1 MFDMLEVLF
10 IDSVGRFMLS
20 LITEPELIDPDNV
33 FNSHSSDPDSVNI
46 DPESSEPEFA
56 NIDPES
62 SDPEFAGIDPD

>member
-1 MFDMLEVLF
+1 
-10 IDSVGRFMLS
+10 MLS

-33 FNSHSSDPDSVNI
+33 VNSHSSDPDSVNI

-62 SDPEFAGIDPD
+62 SDPEFADIDPD